1 MRPRPTIR
9 PAAPGD
15 APGTR
20 GSASRCVEKE
30 TNGRPEGLA
39 AVLTHHASAHF
50 PPRFGLFPFAF
61 HGRGLVV
68 FAALD
73 FLHDAVALAFA
84 FETTKSFFDG
94 LPVSNFDKNHGR

>member
-1 MRPRPTIR
+1 
-9 PAAPGD
+9 
-15 APGTR
+15 
-20 GSASRCVEKE
+20 VEKE

-68 FAALD
+68 LAALD
-73 FLHDAVALAFA
+73 FLH
-84 FETTKSFFDG
+84 SSG
-94 LPVSNFDKNHGR
+94 LRSSDSSHPKKNNLQYLFRFQTSLTNGTASPLPNTQ